1 MNEEENGGIFFDK
14 GLLNCLGFNSSSVAL
29 EDAACSPAAIYE
41 QNGSRSFWKRSN
53 EEISGTKL
61 IYGVVIFDDEVDRY
75 KEIMERLEFHPETSD
90 TTKDLRYKTPLKS
103 SYWKPSSDIKC
114 DRLNFPIRTQEY
126 FDDLNTYRYFDDII
140 NFEYLLMTT
149 PQVETKSLKIV
160 PF

>member
-1 MNEEENGGIFFDK
+1 MNEQENGGIFFDK
-14 GLLNCLGFNSSSVAL
+14 ELLKCLGFNSNSVAL
-29 EDAACSPAAIYE
+29 QAAACSPAAIYE

-75 KEIMERLEFHPETSD
+75 KEIMERLEFQTSD
-90 TTKDLRYKTPLKS
+90 TTKDLKYETPLKS
-103 SYWKPSSDIKC
+103 SYWKPSPDIKC
-114 DRLNFPIRTQEY
+114 DRLNFPIRTKEY

-149 PQVETKSLKIV
+149 PQVEPKSLKI
-160 PF
+160 FTF

>member
-1 MNEEENGGIFFDK
+1 MHYVNEQENRGIFFDK
-14 GLLNCLGFNSSSVAL
+14 ELLKCLGFNSNSVAL
-29 EDAACSPAAIYE
+29 QAAACSPTAIYE

-75 KEIMERLEFHPETSD
+75 KEIMERLEFTE
-90 TTKDLRYKTPLKS
+90 DLKYETPLKS
-103 SYWKPSSDIKC
+103 SYWKPSPEIKC
-114 DRLNFPIRTQEY
+114 DRLNFPIRTKEY

-149 PQVETKSLKIV
+149 PQVEPKLLKIV

>member
-1 MNEEENGGIFFDK
+1 MHYVNEEENGGIFFDK
-14 GLLNCLGFNSSSVAL
+14 DLLTCLGFNSNSVAL
-29 EDAACSPAAIYE
+29 KAAACSPDAIYE

-75 KEIMERLEFHPETSD
+75 KEIMERLEYPTE
-90 TTKDLRYKTPLKS
+90 DLKYETPLKS

-149 PQVETKSLKIV
+149 PQVEPKSLKIV
-160 PF
+160 SF